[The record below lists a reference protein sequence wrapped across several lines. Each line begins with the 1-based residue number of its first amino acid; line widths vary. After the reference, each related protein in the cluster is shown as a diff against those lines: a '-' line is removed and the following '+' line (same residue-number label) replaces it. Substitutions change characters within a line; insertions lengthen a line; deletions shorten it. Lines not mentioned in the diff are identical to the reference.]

1 MTINTKYDAGQDV
14 YILNNSNVVKATIIR
29 VTAEKSRSSFV
40 GAGLIMY
47 YFARPDGMVGEIYR
61 YENEVGST
69 ITELI
74 RQLAPRETISSDVTD
89 DLDKITTPV

>member
-14 YILNNSNVVKATIIR
+14 YILNNSNVVKSTIMR
-29 VTAEKSRSSFV
+29 VTTEKSFYND
-40 GAGLIMY
+40 GDTLIMY

-61 YENEVGST
+61 YENEVGAT

-74 RQLAPRETISSDVTD
+74 RGLAPKETISSNVTD
-89 DLDKITTPV
+89 DLDELQQL

>member
-14 YILNNSNVVKATIIR
+14 YILNNSNVVKSTIMR
-29 VTAEKSRSSFV
+29 VTTEKSFYND
-40 GAGLIMY
+40 GDTLIMY

-61 YENEVGST
+61 YENGVGAT

-74 RQLAPRETISSDVTD
+74 RELAPKETISSNVTD
-89 DLDKITTPV
+89 DLDELQQL

>member
-14 YILNNSNVVKATIIR
+14 YILNNSNVVKATIERVTVR
-29 VTAEKSRSSFV
+29 VTAEKSCSFV

-74 RQLAPRETISSDVTD
+74 KQLAPKES
-89 DLDKITTPV
+89 

>member
-14 YILNNSNVVKATIIR
+14 YILNNSNVVKATIMR
-29 VTAEKSRSSFV
+29 VTTEKSFYND
-40 GAGLIMY
+40 GDTLIMY

-61 YENEVGST
+61 YENEVGAT

-74 RQLAPRETISSDVTD
+74 RGLAPKETISSNVTD
-89 DLDKITTPV
+89 DLDELQQL